1 MYTKRHKG
9 ASARIAKRQKV
20 KKYVTTIFK
29 SALGLFLLVGT
40 ILLARADFLQIND
53 FEIVGAK
60 NISPDGIKNVASSF
74 ASGYRF
80 GLLPKSN
87 ILIFNKDLLA
97 EKMLEE
103 FTRLGKV
110 EVDKKLFGRRVEV
123 RVEER
128 GAKYLW
134 CSPTEECFFMSDDGL
149 LFEKVSEEKAFEAA
163 GKVVFRGVLSNDPLL
178 QYFASLERMKNY
190 TDFMETLAKNNINIT
205 SIDVPLP
212 DKAVAE
218 TEIGQIIFNPEEA
231 DLGSVAFNII
241 LLIEELKTK
250 KPAAQF
256 EYIDAR
262 FGNKVFYK
270 AI

>member
-1 MYTKRHKG
+1 MYVKRHKG
-9 ASARIAKRQKV
+9 ASSRIAKRQKV
-20 KKYVTTIFK
+20 KKYATTIFK

-60 NISPDGIKNVASSF
+60 NISSDGIKNVAASF
-74 ASGYRF
+74 VAGNKF
-80 GLLPKSN
+80 LLIPKSN
-87 ILIFNKDLLA
+87 ILVLDEASLVQTLTK
-97 EKMLEE
+97 E

-128 GAKYLW
+128 GAEYLW
-134 CSPTEECFFMSDDGL
+134 CSPTDECFFMSDDGL

-178 QYFASLERMKNY
+178 QYFASLERMRNY

-241 LLIEELKTK
+241 LLIEDLKTK
-250 KPAAQF
+250 NPATQF